1 MADSWQ
7 ANELVKAKGRKGD
20 RAQSCFC
27 VVDPGTTTLRVLI
40 VEVQDRQATVWGWAG
55 VPAASGSEPNVKSLA
70 FACEG
75 AVSLAEEMAQ
85 DRAGRWLMADHMVVG
100 LPTSQLRGWAP
111 PVAQRRSQPKR
122 PIEEHELAALLGRA
136 LRLAANRIH
145 EPQAQ
150 AGTADSGSPAWRLVD
165 SAIVAISVD
174 GRRVTDPV
182 GFKGMDFSTTVF
194 TALARSETIDSWC
207 EVARRLEFSALT
219 LAVAPLA
226 LTAGLAEPRLVL
238 IDVGGKTTDLICCQ
252 TSRPVAIDS
261 LSGGGVV
268 LSRTLV
274 QKWGV
279 APDKAEQLKRAYGGG
294 GLTGEAV
301 AQVKQALA
309 PAVQAWLA
317 NVETVLARFNQEG
330 PLPHRLVLLGGGS
343 VVPDVAEA
351 LRTLAWSQRL
361 HFARYPEVGHL
372 RPTDIPGVVNRTDLG
387 RGEGDVTALA
397 LAAWTVRQ
405 TEPPDRPARLLSGL
419 CRGEQGS

>member
-1 MADSWQ
+1 M
-7 ANELVKAKGRKGD
+7 VKAKGRKGS

-40 VEVQDRQATVWGWAG
+40 VEAQDRQATVWGWAG
-55 VPAASGSEPNVKSLA
+55 IPAVSGSDPDVKSLA

-75 AVSLAEEMAQ
+75 ALSLAEEMAQ
-85 DRAGRWLMADHMVVG
+85 DKAGRWLMADHMVVG

-111 PVAQRRSQPKR
+111 PVAQRRSQPRR
-122 PIEEHELAALLGRA
+122 PIEEQELAALLGRA
-136 LRLAANRIH
+136 LRLAVNRMR

-150 AGTADSGSPAWRLVD
+150 ASTGDSASPAWRLVD
-165 SAIVAISVD
+165 SAVVALSVD
-174 GRRVTDPV
+174 GHGVTDPV

-194 TALARSETIDSWC
+194 SALARTETIDTWC

-219 LAVAPLA
+219 LAAAPLA
-226 LTAGLAEPRLVL
+226 LAAGLAEPRLVL
-238 IDVGGKTTDLICCQ
+238 IDVGGKMTDLICCQ
-252 TSRPVAIDS
+252 AGRPVAIDS
-261 LSGGGVV
+261 LSGGGVG
-268 LSRTLV
+268 LSRMLV
-274 QKWGV
+274 QNWGI
-279 APDKAEQLKRAYGGG
+279 APDKAEQLKRTYGGG
-294 GLTGEAV
+294 GLAGEAL
-301 AQVKQALA
+301 AQVKQVLA

-317 NVETVLARFNQEG
+317 NVEAALARLNQEG

-351 LRTLAWSQRL
+351 LRSLAWSQRL

-372 RPTDIPGVVNRTDLG
+372 RSTDIPGVVNRTDLG

-397 LAAWTVRQ
+397 LAAWAVRQ
-405 TEPPDRPARLLSGL
+405 TEPPDRPARLLGEL